1 MEKRFYDYK
10 IAELTERLRI
20 QKDLVDSL
28 RNELALVQ
36 KEAFIY
42 MDSHLRLKDLKR
54 VEDNDFFEDQK
65 KRIQQIRK
73 DYEIEKQVNS
83 SYKED

>member
-28 RNELALVQ
+28 RSELALVQ
-36 KEAFIY
+36 KESFVY
-42 MDSHLRLKDLKR
+42 MDSHLRLKNLKR

-65 KRIQQIRK
+65 KRIQQINK
-73 DYEIEKQVNS
+73 DYEVEKQVNR

>member
-20 QKDLVDSL
+20 QNDLVDSL
-28 RNELALVQ
+28 RKELAFVQ

-42 MDSHLRLKDLKR
+42 MDSHFRLKDLKR
-54 VEDNDFFEDQK
+54 VEDNDFLEDQK

-73 DYEIEKQVNS
+73 DCEVEK
-83 SYKED
+83 